1 MLQRFCDKYNVSC
14 TILPEEYSFYRSPGT
29 VMVVFAHKEQLENLI
44 SEYGLEKDKL
54 CFLNPTINFYQY
66 VTTTFIDKDTVV
78 GDIARDMIDDKELPE
93 NKNNDKKVCDYI
105 HWQSRGN
112 SDVMSALKEA
122 LKKYDKFKNIGKM
135 G

>member
-14 TILPEEYSFYRSPGT
+14 TILPEEVSFYRSPGT

-44 SEYGLEKDKL
+44 SAYGLEKDKL

-66 VTTTFIDKDTVV
+66 VTTNFIDKNTVV
-78 GDIARDMIDDKELPE
+78 GDIAREMVDDEEIPE
-93 NKNNDKKVCDYI
+93 NKNNDKEICDYI
-105 HWQSRGN
+105 GWCSKHDI
-112 SDVMSALKEA
+112 DVMSALKEA

>member
-14 TILPEEYSFYRSPGT
+14 TILPEEVSFYRSPGT

-44 SEYGLEKDKL
+44 SAYGFKKDDL

-66 VTTTFIDKDTVV
+66 VTASFVNEDTII
-78 GDIARDMIDDKELPE
+78 GDIAREMIDDEDMPKDR
-93 NKNNDKKVCDYI
+93 NNDKEICDYI
-105 HWQSRGN
+105 HWQSRG
-112 SDVMSALKEA
+112 DYYVMNALKEA